1 MKKTK
6 KEFPDTFLW
15 GGGIAA
21 NQAEGAYDAAGKGL
35 SIADFH
41 AYQKN
46 LSKDDRLE
54 HATLSVSDK
63 MFETNPNA
71 YYPKRYGIDFYH
83 RFKEDIQLFKELG
96 LQCFRTSFNWTRIFP
111 KGIEDV
117 PNEEGLKFYDAL
129 IDTLLENGIEP
140 VMTISHYE
148 MPIYLVEAYGGWLSR
163 KTIDAYEKFC
173 QVLFERYHKKVKYW
187 ITFNQI
193 NLLSFNSLGFK
204 ESQTSNILEATYQS
218 VHHQFIAQAKAKKL
232 AKAYGEDILLGTML
246 SDKIAHPATCK
257 PEDVLFSYRKNQME
271 YLFGDVAM
279 RGYYPGYAFR
289 FFEENQLNISM
300 TDEDAALLQENT
312 MDYLSFSYY
321 YTKIN
326 DAEKNSFSPMDKS
339 KNPYLKSSEWGWE
352 IDPLGLRTAL
362 NQYYDRYQCP
372 LFLTENGIGATDQIS
387 ADGSIHDPYRIDYL
401 KKHFEQMKEAIYDG
415 VDLIG
420 YCLWAPIDIVSCS
433 SAEMAKRYG
442 VIHVDLDNE
451 GNGTLERRKKDSF
464 HWYQQVIQTNGHEL
478 NDPRY

>member
-1 MKKTK
+1 MNDPK
-6 KEFPDTFLW
+6 KEFPNTFLW
-15 GGGIAA
+15 GGAIAA
-21 NQAEGAYDAAGKGL
+21 NQAEGAYDADGKGL

-41 AYQKN
+41 AYKN
-46 LSKDDRLE
+46 SLSKDDRLE
-54 HATLSVSDK
+54 HATLSVADK
-63 MFETNPNA
+63 MFETNSDA
-71 YYPKRYGIDFYH
+71 YYPKRSGIDFYH
-83 RFKEDIQLFKELG
+83 RYKEDIRLFKELG

-111 KGIEDV
+111 KGIEAS
-117 PNEEGLKFYDAL
+117 PNEEGLRFYDAL
-129 IDTLLENGIEP
+129 IDELLLNDIEP

-148 MPIYLVEAYGGWLSR
+148 MPTYLVEEYGGWLSR
-163 KTIDAYEKFC
+163 KTIDAYEHFC
-173 QVLFERYHKKVKYW
+173 HVLFDRYHKKVKYW

-204 ESQTSNILEATYQS
+204 ESQTNHVLESTYQS
-218 VHHQFIAQAKAKKL
+218 VHHQFVAQAKAKKL
-232 AKAYGEDILLGTML
+232 AKKYSEDILIGTML

-279 RGYYPGYAFR
+279 RGYYPGYALR
-289 FFEENQLNISM
+289 FFAENQLDINI
-300 TDEDAALLQENT
+300 TKDDELLLRENT

-326 DAEKNSFSPMDKS
+326 DSEKNSFSPMDKS

-372 LFLTENGIGATDQIS
+372 LFLTENGIGATDQIA
-387 ADGSIHDPYRIDYL
+387 ADGSIYDPYRIDYL
-401 KKHFEQMKEAIYDG
+401 QKHFEQMKEAIYDG

-420 YCLWAPIDIVSCS
+420 YCLWSPIDIVSCS

-442 VIHVDLDNE
+442 VIYVDLDNE
-451 GNGTLERRKKDSF
+451 GNGTLERKKKESF
-464 HWYQQVIQTNGHEL
+464 YWYKHVIQTNGDDL
-478 NDPRY
+478 SFTQK